1 MALVNSNKGE
11 IAFLNRTNRTV
22 KLNQNTYIADLEPLE
37 SVHHIAPQSPTLPK
51 GSELPEHLCTL
62 LDKITDETS
71 LKENNQIINML
82 EFQDIFLGPDG
93 KLGHTELVEYSIDTG
108 SENPIKILPADY
120 FQDRKKLLN
129 QIFRNNI

>member
-1 MALVNSNKGE
+1 MVSGNCSLMALVNPNKGE

-51 GSELPEHLCTL
+51 GSELPEHLCAL

-82 EFQDIFLGPDG
+82 LEF
-93 KLGHTELVEYSIDTG
+93 
-108 SENPIKILPADY
+108 
-120 FQDRKKLLN
+120 
-129 QIFRNNI
+129 